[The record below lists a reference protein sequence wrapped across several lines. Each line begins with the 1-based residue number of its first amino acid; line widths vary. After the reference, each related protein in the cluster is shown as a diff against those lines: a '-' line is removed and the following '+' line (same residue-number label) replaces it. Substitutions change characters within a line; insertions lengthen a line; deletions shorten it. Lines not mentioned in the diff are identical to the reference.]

1 VTQPQN
7 PMDGYQGCTCQEIGR
22 SAPQEQFFEAAFR
35 DVITHHT
42 TRLQC
47 CSATWLQGFHR
58 RGQIPAPQYC
68 EKSPQ
73 AGRVIGRSLFV
84 RVSVVWRTD
93 LEVPPYGRD

>member
-47 CSATWLQGFHR
+47 CSAAWLQGDSALFGAQTLR
-58 RGQIPAPQYC
+58 CPLMGAT
-68 EKSPQ
+68 EV
-73 AGRVIGRSLFV
+73 GRKLKIGRA
-84 RVSVVWRTD
+84 SVHRI
-93 LEVPPYGRD
+93 LEAALEAATAK